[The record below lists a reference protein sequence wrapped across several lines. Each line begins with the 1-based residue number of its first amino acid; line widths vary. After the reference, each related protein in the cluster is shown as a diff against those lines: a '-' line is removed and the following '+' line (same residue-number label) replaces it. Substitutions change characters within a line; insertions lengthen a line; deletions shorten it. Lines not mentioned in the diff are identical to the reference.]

1 MSGKT
6 RDATESESKKEYR
19 YHPVSWGFF
28 ALLAASNIFALAY
41 NIIFRG
47 DSLLRLIS
55 HPGMDILFLILILFP
70 VKVYRTSV
78 RLGENAVHFQ
88 GLIRSKEVAYAD
100 IRQIDIAVSLDAVSI
115 RTGQEVFWPAISV
128 YYGMFEWPDLAKELV
143 RRVPPKT
150 KVHDSS
156 GIAAEVEQSE
166 LFEESG

>member
-1 MSGKT
+1 
-6 RDATESESKKEYR
+6 
-19 YHPVSWGFF
+19 
-28 ALLAASNIFALAY
+28 
-41 NIIFRG
+41 
-47 DSLLRLIS
+47 
-55 HPGMDILFLILILFP
+55 
-70 VKVYRTSV
+70 
-78 RLGENAVHFQ
+78 LGENAVHFQ